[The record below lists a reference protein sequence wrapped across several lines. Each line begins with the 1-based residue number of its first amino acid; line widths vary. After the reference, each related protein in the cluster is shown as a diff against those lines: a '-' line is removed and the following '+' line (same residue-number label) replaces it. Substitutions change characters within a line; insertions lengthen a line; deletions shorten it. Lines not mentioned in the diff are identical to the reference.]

1 MPDDRALQDLDE
13 QLLAQMLEDFMEES
27 LEHLDQLNFNLTQL
41 EEDPENQELIGEIF
55 RAVHTLKGT
64 ASFVGLDQIREVSHH
79 MEDVFGAIRQGTLK
93 VTPEVIDTMFEG
105 LEILVSLRDRVASKA
120 PGGDSPADLSPI
132 LQKLVAILE
141 DTVEPTPSP
150 GNANNSPAAPEAP
163 KTKRTVFSSET
174 IRVPTQRLDT
184 LMNLVGEL
192 ITSRNRLTAVSER
205 TKDEELG
212 VIASTITRLTG
223 LIHHALLGVRMVSIE
238 RLFKKFP
245 GVVRNLARERNKEVE
260 LIITGQ
266 DTELDKIVSEQIYDP
281 LIHLLRNAVDHGIES
296 PEARVAQG
304 KPPVGQIRLSA
315 RGRQDHIIIEVSD
328 DGRGIDPER
337 VKAQAVQKGFITEE
351 EARLMNDQQ
360 AVWLVLTPGFST
372 AAEVSDISGRG
383 VGLDVVRENVHR
395 MRGMVEVHSEV
406 GRGTT
411 FRIQIPLSLAILQVL
426 LVKAAGLTYALP
438 LSTVRETLLLDPA
451 EISTL
456 DKNEVV
462 FIRGTAHPLKK
473 LSAIL
478 ARGAPVD
485 REPGN
490 GRIPVVVVGLAE
502 KRLAL
507 AVDEL
512 LGKQEVV
519 MKSLGDYLGRV
530 KGVEGVSIL
539 ADGSIT
545 LIVDVG
551 LAFSGG
557 DV

>member
-1 MPDDRALQDLDE
+1 MPDDLAPQGLDE

-27 LEHLDQLNFNLTQL
+27 LENLDRLNFNLTQL
-41 EEDPENQELIGEIF
+41 EEDPENQELISEIF

-93 VTPEVIDTMFEG
+93 VTPEAIDTMFEG
-105 LEILVSLRDRVASKA
+105 LEVLASLRDRVASKA
-120 PGGDSPADLSPI
+120 SAGDSPADLAPI
-132 LQKLVAILE
+132 LQKLAAILDE
-141 DTVEPTPSP
+141 TAEPTSSP
-150 GNANNSPAAPEAP
+150 GDANNSPPAPGAL
-163 KTKRTVFSSET
+163 KIKRTIFSSET
-174 IRVPTQRLDT
+174 IRVPTERLDA

-223 LIHHALLGVRMVSIE
+223 LIHHALLGVRLVPIE

-304 KPPVGQIRLSA
+304 KPPVGRIRLSA
-315 RGRQDHIIIEVSD
+315 RGRQDHVIIEVSD
-328 DGRGIDPER
+328 DGQGIDPEK
-337 VKAQAVQKGFITEE
+337 VKAQAVQKGFISEAD
-351 EARLMNDQQ
+351 ARLLNDQQ

-372 AAEVSDISGRG
+372 TEEVSDISGRG
-383 VGLDVVRENVHR
+383 VGLDVVREHVHK
-395 MRGMVEVHSEV
+395 MRGLVEVHTEV

-426 LVKAAGLTYALP
+426 LVKAAGLSYALP
-438 LSTVRETLLLDPA
+438 LSTVMETLLLDPA
-451 EISTL
+451 EINTL
-456 DKNEVV
+456 EKQEVI
-462 FIRGTAHPLKK
+462 FLRGQAHPLKK

-478 ARGAPVD
+478 AGGSPVD
-485 REPGN
+485 PEPGN

-539 ADGSIT
+539 SDGSIT

-551 LAFSGG
+551 LAVSGG

>member
-1 MPDDRALQDLDE
+1 MPDDPALQGLDE

-41 EEDPENQELIGEIF
+41 EEDPENQEIIGEIF

-93 VTPEVIDTMFEG
+93 VTPDVIDTMFEG
-105 LEILVSLRDRVASKA
+105 LEVLTSLRDRVASKA
-120 PGGDSPADLSPI
+120 PGEDRPADLAPI
-132 LQKLVAILE
+132 LQKLATILE
-141 DTVEPTPSP
+141 ETAEPTSSP
-150 GNANNSPAAPEAP
+150 GNADNSPAAPEAP
-163 KTKRTVFSSET
+163 KTKRTIFSSET
-174 IRVPTQRLDT
+174 IRVPTERLDT

-205 TKDEELG
+205 RKDEELG

-223 LIHHALLGVRMVSIE
+223 LIHHALLGVRMVPIE

-266 DTELDKIVSEQIYDP
+266 DTELDKIISEQIYDP

-315 RGRQDHIIIEVSD
+315 RGHQDHIIIEVSD
-328 DGRGIDPER
+328 DGQGIDPEK
-337 VKAQAVQKGFITEE
+337 VKAQAVQKGFLSEE
-351 EARLMNDQQ
+351 DARLMNDQQ
-360 AVWLVLTPGFST
+360 AVWHVLTPGFST
-372 AAEVSDISGRG
+372 MEEVTDLSGRG
-383 VGLDVVRENVHR
+383 VGLDVVQEHVRR
-395 MRGMVEVHSEV
+395 MRGLVEVHTEV

-451 EISTL
+451 EINTL
-456 DKNEVV
+456 EKHQVI
-462 FIRGTAHPLKK
+462 FLRGQAHPLKK

-478 ARGAPVD
+478 AGGSPVD
-485 REPGN
+485 PEPGN

-530 KGVEGVSIL
+530 AGIEGVSIL

-551 LAFSGG
+551 LAVSGG
-557 DV
+557 DA